1 MAAVSYMVL
10 REKEAHLNLRD
21 LRYLVAVADERHFGR
36 ASEKCHVSQPTL
48 SAQIRKLEDYLG
60 LPVFERGKKSVS
72 VTPAGAAIIERARKA
87 LAEADAIFD
96 IADENKN
103 GLAGPF
109 RLGAIPTICP
119 YLMPEI
125 LPVFSREH
133 PDLHLIVS
141 EDITD
146 HLTAKLAGGDV
157 DAIVLATDPTTTDVA
172 EIDLFDEPFMAVL
185 PSAHPLAAKESL
197 TQEDLL
203 SADMLLLTEGH
214 CFRDQ
219 ALDVCARSTDE
230 VDDANDVRATSLE
243 TLLHLVAAGHGSTL
257 IPRMAMRSPWTE
269 DDRLAFRPVSSHDAH
284 RKLRLVVRKSFPRM
298 QAAQAVADI
307 LRRTQR

>member
-1 MAAVSYMVL
+1 M
-10 REKEAHLNLRD
+10 
-21 LRYLVAVADERHFGR
+21 AVADEKHFGR

-60 LPVFERGKKSVS
+60 IPIFERTKKAVT
-72 VTPAGAAIIERARKA
+72 VTPVGNTIIERARKA

-96 IADENKN
+96 IAEENKN

-125 LPVFSREH
+125 LPQLGDAY
-133 PDLHLIVS
+133 PDLHLVVS

-146 HLTAKLAGGDV
+146 NLLIKLLGNEV
-157 DAIVLATDPTTTDVA
+157 DAIILATDPMTSDV
-172 EIDLFDEPFMAVL
+172 EEFELFEEVFMAVL
-185 PSAHPLAAKESL
+185 PSGHDLAQQKELS
-197 TQEDLL
+197 EADLL
-203 SADMLLLTEGH
+203 TADMLLLTEGH

-219 ALDVCARSTDE
+219 ALDVCARDPGE
-230 VDDANDVRATSLE
+230 EDDASDVRATSLE
-243 TLLHLVAAGHGSTL
+243 TLLHLVAAGHGVTL

-269 DDRLAFRPVSSHDAH
+269 DERLAFRPVSSTDAKRH
-284 RKLRLVVRKSFPRM
+284 LRLVVRKSFPRK
-298 QAAQAVADI
+298 QAAQAVADV
-307 LRRTQR
+307 LRTSRR